1 MTIFTTVIFIL
12 LATFLLAQFI
22 IAVKHHASIMWILLF
37 GFEILA
43 LVYLINNLI

>member
-12 LATFLLAQFI
+12 LATFLLAQFM
-22 IAVKHHASIMWILLF
+22 IAVEHASTMWILLF

-43 LVYLINNLI
+43 FAYLINNLI